1 MLGGGWCSIPF
12 DQHDTSAADYCG
24 NNTTQLLPSP
34 KKIPWMMIVTDE
46 MENHPPHPK
55 KRENKKRPVFIVPPW
70 MFVEVPIE
78 VEEKHVALQWST

>member
-1 MLGGGWCSIPF
+1 
-12 DQHDTSAADYCG
+12 
-24 NNTTQLLPSP
+24 
-34 KKIPWMMIVTDE
+34 MIVTDE

-78 VEEKHVALQWST
+78 VEEKHVALQWSTWVMASGGFWRSDARNLHLHPGRLTTGTWEFSPPF